1 MLDQVECGQQIEQ
14 RCSVVVSRI
23 FNMHIEVAA
32 NDDWTSVCNQHL
44 QNVGQLSEERAER
57 RARWSVDA
65 QNDEGSAT
73 DEKPEAQSFERRQS
87 WQPDGD
93 RSGSA
98 NRIGSARICNFF
110 AVRTN

>member
-1 MLDQVECGQQIEQ
+1 MMTGHPYVTSISSTSDS
-14 RCSVVVSRI
+14 SVKKELRD
-23 FNMHIEVAA
+23 A
-32 NDDWTSVCNQHL
+32 L
-44 QNVGQLSEERAER
+44 Y
-57 RARWSVDA
+57 RWSVDA
-65 QNDEGSAT
+65 QNDEGPAT